1 MAWRRHTVLAA
12 SVSRFQ
18 GLFHRILI
26 TGLAVFLA
34 TSIVP
39 GIEARSF
46 PAGLAAVL
54 VLTLLNIV
62 LRPLLY
68 LFSLPLILV
77 SLGLFMVVINAL
89 LLQLTAFLVK
99 GFVVSGFWSSVLG
112 AVVISGVTT
121 LLTLLTAERRTI
133 ETIEFA
139 RRPPRV
145 INPEDPP
152 PPLDP

>member
-1 MAWRRHTVLAA
+1 MAWGRHTYLAA
-12 SVSRFQ
+12 SIGRSQ
-18 GLFHRILI
+18 GLLHRALI

-54 VLTLLNIV
+54 VLTLLNV
-62 LRPLLY
+62 ALRPLLY

-77 SLGLFMVVINAL
+77 SLGLFMIVINAL

-99 GFVVSGFWSSVLG
+99 GFVVSGFWPSVFG
-112 AVVISGVTT
+112 AIVISGVTT
-121 LLTLLTAERRTI
+121 LLSLLTAERRTI
-133 ETIEFA
+133 ETVQIVH
-139 RRPPRV
+139 RPPRV
-145 INPEDPP
+145 INPEDPLP
-152 PPLDP
+152 PPEP